1 MIRAL
6 HHIAAAAIAASAALL
21 TGCRT
26 QYVDAH
32 GTHLAVSPDRMNTQD
47 WTELAQRIVDELIAS
62 GALLRYGSG
71 GAPASILLSPVQDQ
85 TGERIDPEAIT
96 KIVRMRLMATGRVA
110 VITGNSVAGAAED
123 PIVAKSA
130 ERRRL
135 AAGLEDPFEGVPD
148 LSGRLRLFRDQVH
161 VDGAT
166 QSGYFLQLTLSD
178 TATQR
183 SVWEGQATVMKRG
196 SKTTIGTK

>member
-1 MIRAL
+1 MTRAL
-6 HHIAAAAIAASAALL
+6 HHIAAAALAASAALL

-32 GTHLAVSPDRMNTQD
+32 GTDLAVSPDRMNTQD

-62 GALLRYGSG
+62 GALSRYGG
-71 GAPASILLSPVQDQ
+71 GAPASILLNPVQDQ

-96 KIVRMRLMATGRVA
+96 KIVRMRLVATGRVA
-110 VITGNSVAGAAED
+110 VITGDSVAGAAED

-135 AAGLEDPFEGVPD
+135 AAGLEDPLQGVPD
-148 LSGRLRLFRDQVH
+148 LSGRLRLFRDQVR
-161 VDGAT
+161 VDGGT

-183 SVWEGQATVMKRG
+183 SVWEGQAAVMKRG
-196 SKTTIGTK
+196 SRTTIGTK